1 MSDQA
6 ISIVFFI
13 GIIALTLGITAWASR
28 QNTGTDSHYV
38 AGGQITGWQN
48 GLAISGDYLSAASFL
63 GIAGAIALGGFSGFY
78 LSIGFL
84 VAYLVVLLLVAEP
97 LRNMGKYTL
106 ADMLASR
113 FNTSSVRSVAALST
127 IAISM
132 FYMIAQLNGSGA
144 LVGLLLGF
152 PYWLSVIV
160 IGILMT
166 VYIVVG
172 GMVATTWIQ
181 IIKAVLLIAGTVT
194 LSVLVLARYGF
205 NPLALFAAV
214 ENDIGREALVPPP
227 PSTLVAG
234 LDVISLNI
242 ALVLGTAGLPHILIR
257 FLTVP
262 DAKTA
267 RSSIVIA
274 TWIIGLFYLLT
285 PVLGYGAALIV
296 GQDAISEANAAG
308 NLAAPQLAEV
318 LGGPIFFAFISAVA
332 FATIVAVVAG
342 LVVAASSAFAHDF
355 YTNVIRGGEATQ
367 EEQFRAARYAAV
379 GISVAAILLALP
391 AESFNVAFLVALAFA
406 VAASA
411 NVPVILLTIFWKRF
425 NTTGAVT
432 GMLVGLV
439 SAVVLVILSPN
450 VLTGPNPEPPATPII
465 PIDYIFPLRSPALVS
480 VPLGF
485 LGCYLGTIS
494 AVAAPSASASRV
506 SRSPTT
512 RSGSAPTPA
521 SPTSSRRFAKPPR
534 PRSRAPRSRDT
545 RSATPSP
552 RHDRRGLFLY
562 APRGRRK
569 ERAWR

>member
-1 MSDQA
+1 MSNQIIA
-6 ISIVFFI
+6 IIFFVA
-13 GIIALTLGITAWASR
+13 IIALTLGITAWASR
-28 QNTGTDSHYV
+28 RSKDTSHHYV
-38 AGGQITGWQN
+38 AGGEIKGWQN

-63 GIAGAIALGGFSGFY
+63 GIAGAIALTGFSGFY

-97 LRNMGKYTL
+97 MRNMGKYTF

-113 FNTSSVRSVAALST
+113 FNNPSVRSAAALST
-127 IAISM
+127 IVISM
-132 FYMIAQLNGSGA
+132 FYMIAQLNGAGA
-144 LVGLLLGF
+144 LIGLLLGL

-166 VYIVVG
+166 IYIVAG
-172 GMVATTWIQ
+172 GMIATTWIQ
-181 IIKAVLLIAGTVT
+181 IIKALLLIAGTLT
-194 LSVLVLARYGF
+194 LSILVLARYGF
-205 NPLALFAAV
+205 NPLELFSAV
-214 ENDIGREALVPPP
+214 DSKLGGEFLIPPP
-227 PSTLVAG
+227 PTTLVAG

-267 RSSIVIA
+267 RSSIVTA

-296 GQDAISEANAAG
+296 GQDAIAKANAAG
-308 NLAAPQLAEV
+308 NLAAPQLAEAI
-318 LGGPIFFAFISAVA
+318 GGPVFFAFISAVA

-355 YTNVIRGGEATQ
+355 YTNVFRGGEASEQ
-367 EEQFRAARYAAV
+367 EQLRAARYAAV

-425 NTTGAVT
+425 NTAGAVT
-432 GMLVGLV
+432 GILVGLI
-439 SAVVLVILSPN
+439 SAVVLVAISPN

-465 PIDYIFPLRSPALVS
+465 PIDYIFPLKSPALVS

-485 LGCYLGTIS
+485 LGCYLGTILGGRGAEREREQGLQTS
-494 AVAAPSASASRV
+494 YDEIRVRANTGITNIESEIHKAAPAEEPR
-506 SRSPTT
+506 TT
-512 RSGSAPTPA
+512 
-521 SPTSSRRFAKPPR
+521 
-534 PRSRAPRSRDT
+534 
-545 RSATPSP
+545 
-552 RHDRRGLFLY
+552 
-562 APRGRRK
+562 
-569 ERAWR
+569 

>member
-1 MSDQA
+1 MSDQVIA
-6 ISIVFFI
+6 IVFFVA
-13 GIIALTLGITAWASR
+13 IIALTLGITAWASR
-28 QNTGTDSHYV
+28 RNTDTSHQYV
-38 AGGQITGWQN
+38 AGGEIKGWQN

-63 GIAGAIALGGFSGFY
+63 GIAGAIALTGFSGFY

-113 FNTSSVRSVAALST
+113 FNASSVRSVSALST
-127 IAISM
+127 ITISM

-144 LVGLLLGF
+144 LIGLLLGL
-152 PYWLSVIV
+152 PYWFSVIV

-166 VYIVVG
+166 VYVVAG

-181 IIKAVLLIAGTVT
+181 IIKALLLIAGTLT

-205 NPLALFAAV
+205 SPFELFAAV
-214 ENDIGREALVPPP
+214 ENDIGREALVPPS
-227 PSTLVAG
+227 PSGLTAG

-267 RSSIVIA
+267 RSSIVTA

-296 GQDAISEANAAG
+296 GQDAIANANAAG
-308 NLAAPQLAEV
+308 NLAAPQLAEA

-332 FATIVAVVAG
+332 FSTIVAVVAG

-355 YTNVIRGGEATQ
+355 YTNVIRGGQATEQ
-367 EEQFRAARYAAV
+367 EQFRAARYAAI

-411 NVPVILLTIFWKRF
+411 NVPVILLTIFWPRF
-425 NTTGAVT
+425 NTAGAVT
-432 GMLVGLV
+432 GMLVGLI
-439 SAVVLVILSPN
+439 SAVGLVLLSPN
-450 VLTGPNPEPPATPII
+450 VLTGPNPEPPLTPII
-465 PIDYIFPLRSPALVS
+465 PIDAIFPLTSPALVS

-485 LGCYLGTIS
+485 LGCYLGTIFGGRGAEREREQGLQTS
-494 AVAAPSASASRV
+494 YDEIRV
-506 SRSPTT
+506 RANTGITNIEQELHETVPTEE
-512 RSGSAPTPA
+512 
-521 SPTSSRRFAKPPR
+521 PR
-534 PRSRAPRSRDT
+534 T
-545 RSATPSP
+545 T
-552 RHDRRGLFLY
+552 
-562 APRGRRK
+562 
-569 ERAWR
+569 

>member
-1 MSDQA
+1 MSDQV
-6 ISIVFFI
+6 ISIIFFI
-13 GIIALTLGITAWASR
+13 AIIALTLGITAWASR

-38 AGGQITGWQN
+38 AGGQIKGWQN

-194 LSVLVLARYGF
+194 LSILVLARYGF

-227 PSTLVAG
+227 PSTLLAG

-267 RSSIVIA
+267 RSSIVVA

-285 PVLGYGAALIV
+285 PVLGYGAALVV
-296 GQDAISEANAAG
+296 GQDAISNANAAG
-308 NLAAPQLAEV
+308 NLAAPQLAEA

-411 NVPVILLTIFWKRF
+411 NVPVILLTIFWKKF

-432 GMLVGLV
+432 GMLVGLI

-450 VLTGPNPEPPATPII
+450 VLTGPSPAPPATPII
-465 PIDYIFPLRSPALVS
+465 PIDPLFPLKSPALIS

-485 LGCYLGTIS
+485 LGCYLGTILGGRGAEREREQGLQVS
-494 AVAAPSASASRV
+494 YDEIRVRANTGFSNIEEEIKEAAPETEQR
-506 SRSPTT
+506 TT
-512 RSGSAPTPA
+512 
-521 SPTSSRRFAKPPR
+521 
-534 PRSRAPRSRDT
+534 
-545 RSATPSP
+545 
-552 RHDRRGLFLY
+552 
-562 APRGRRK
+562 
-569 ERAWR
+569 

>member
-1 MSDQA
+1 MSNQIIA
-6 ISIVFFI
+6 IIFFVA
-13 GIIALTLGITAWASR
+13 IIALTLGITAWASR
-28 QNTGTDSHYV
+28 RSKDTSHHYV
-38 AGGQITGWQN
+38 AGGEIKGWQN

-63 GIAGAIALGGFSGFY
+63 GIAGAIALTGFSGFY

-97 LRNMGKYTL
+97 MRNMGKYTF

-113 FNTSSVRSVAALST
+113 FNNPSVRSAAALST
-127 IAISM
+127 IVISM
-132 FYMIAQLNGSGA
+132 FYMIAQLNGAGA
-144 LVGLLLGF
+144 LIGLLLGL

-166 VYIVVG
+166 IYIVAG
-172 GMVATTWIQ
+172 GMIATTWIQ
-181 IIKAVLLIAGTVT
+181 IIKALLLIAGTLT
-194 LSVLVLARYGF
+194 LSILVLARYGF
-205 NPLALFAAV
+205 NPLELFSAV
-214 ENDIGREALVPPP
+214 DSKLGGEFLIPPP
-227 PSTLVAG
+227 PTTLVAG

-267 RSSIVIA
+267 RSSIVTA

-296 GQDAISEANAAG
+296 GQDAIAKANAAG
-308 NLAAPQLAEV
+308 NLAAPQLAEAI
-318 LGGPIFFAFISAVA
+318 GGPVFFTFISAVA

-355 YTNVIRGGEATQ
+355 YTNVFRGGEASEQ
-367 EEQFRAARYAAV
+367 EQLRAARYAAV

-425 NTTGAVT
+425 NTAGAVT
-432 GMLVGLV
+432 GILVGLI
-439 SAVVLVILSPN
+439 SAVVLVAISPN

-465 PIDYIFPLRSPALVS
+465 PIDYIFPLKSPALVS

-485 LGCYLGTIS
+485 LGCYLGTILGGRGAEREREQGLQTS
-494 AVAAPSASASRV
+494 YDEIRVRANTGITNIESEIHKAAPAEEPR
-506 SRSPTT
+506 TT
-512 RSGSAPTPA
+512 
-521 SPTSSRRFAKPPR
+521 
-534 PRSRAPRSRDT
+534 
-545 RSATPSP
+545 
-552 RHDRRGLFLY
+552 
-562 APRGRRK
+562 
-569 ERAWR
+569 

>member
-1 MSDQA
+1 VSDRV
-6 ISIVFFI
+6 ISIIFFVL
-13 GIIALTLGITAWASR
+13 IIALTLGITAWASR
-28 QNTGTDSHYV
+28 QNKDTSQHYV
-38 AGGQITGWQN
+38 AGGGIKGWQN

-63 GIAGAIALGGFSGFY
+63 GIAGAISLTGFSGFY

-97 LRNMGKYTL
+97 LRNLGKYTL

-113 FNTSSVRSVAALST
+113 FNKPSVRSAAALST

-132 FYMIAQLNGSGA
+132 FYMIAQLNGAGA
-144 LVGLLLGF
+144 LIELLLGLD
-152 PYWLSVIV
+152 YVLSVIL

-166 VYIVVG
+166 VYIVAG

-181 IIKAVLLIAGTVT
+181 IVKAVLLIAGTLT
-194 LSVLVLARYGF
+194 LSTFVLAQPSIGF
-205 NPLALFAAV
+205 NPVNLFNEV
-214 ENDIGREALVPPP
+214 ESQIGSDMVVPPP
-227 PSTLVAG
+227 PAGLVAG

-267 RSSIVIA
+267 RSSIVTA

-285 PVLGYGAALIV
+285 PVLGYGAALFV
-296 GQDAISEANAAG
+296 GQDAIAAQNPAG
-308 NLAAPQLAEV
+308 NTAAPQLAEV

-355 YTNVIRGGEATQ
+355 YSNVIRGGNASEQ
-367 EEQFRAARYAAV
+367 EQFRAARFTAV
-379 GISVAAILLALP
+379 GISVAAILLAIP
-391 AESFNVAFLVALAFA
+391 AQNLNVAFLVALAFA

-432 GMLVGLV
+432 GILVGLF
-439 SAVVLVILSPN
+439 SCIILIILSPN
-450 VLTGPNPEPPATPII
+450 VMTGPNPEPPLTPII
-465 PIDYIFPLRSPALVS
+465 PIDPIFPFVYPALFS

-485 LGCYLGTIS
+485 LGCYLGTLLGGGGAEREREQGLQTDYDEIYVRSITGIS
-494 AVAAPSASASRV
+494 NIEQEIQES
-506 SRSPTT
+506 
-512 RSGSAPTPA
+512 TPA
-521 SPTSSRRFAKPPR
+521 EEPR
-534 PRSRAPRSRDT
+534 T
-545 RSATPSP
+545 T
-552 RHDRRGLFLY
+552 
-562 APRGRRK
+562 
-569 ERAWR
+569 

>member
-1 MSDQA
+1 MSDQVIA
-6 ISIVFFI
+6 IIFFI
-13 GIIALTLGITAWASR
+13 AIIALTLGITAWASR

-38 AGGQITGWQN
+38 AGGQIKGWQN

-144 LVGLLLGF
+144 LIGLLLGF

-166 VYIVVG
+166 VYIVIG

-194 LSVLVLARYGF
+194 LSILVLARYGF
-205 NPLALFAAV
+205 NPLTLFSAV
-214 ENDIGREALVPPP
+214 ENEIGREALFPPAP
-227 PSTLVAG
+227 APGIEGLWLS

-267 RSSIVIA
+267 RSSIVVA

-285 PVLGYGAALIV
+285 PILGYGAALIV

-308 NLAAPQLAEV
+308 NLAAPQLAEA

-367 EEQFRAARYAAV
+367 EEQFRAARYAAI

-411 NVPVILLTIFWKRF
+411 NVPVILLTIFWQRF

-432 GMLVGLV
+432 GMLVGLI

-465 PIDYIFPLRSPALVS
+465 PIDALFPLKSPALIS

-485 LGCYLGTIS
+485 LGCYLGTIFGGRGAEREREQGLQVS
-494 AVAAPSASASRV
+494 YDEIRVRANTGFSNIEEEIKEAAPETEQR
-506 SRSPTT
+506 
-512 RSGSAPTPA
+512 
-521 SPTSSRRFAKPPR
+521 TS
-534 PRSRAPRSRDT
+534 
-545 RSATPSP
+545 
-552 RHDRRGLFLY
+552 
-562 APRGRRK
+562 
-569 ERAWR
+569 

>member
-1 MSDQA
+1 MSDQVIA
-6 ISIVFFI
+6 IVFFI
-13 GIIALTLGITAWASR
+13 AIIALTLGITAWASR

-38 AGGQITGWQN
+38 AGGQIKGWQN

-144 LVGLLLGF
+144 LIGLLLGF

-166 VYIVVG
+166 VYIVIG

-194 LSVLVLARYGF
+194 LSILVLARYGF
-205 NPLALFAAV
+205 NPLTLFSAV
-214 ENDIGREALVPPP
+214 ENEIGREALFPPAP
-227 PSTLVAG
+227 TPGIEGLWLS

-267 RSSIVIA
+267 RSSIVVA

-285 PVLGYGAALIV
+285 PILGYGAALIV
-296 GQDAISEANAAG
+296 GQDEISEANAAG
-308 NLAAPQLAEV
+308 NLAAPQLAEA

-367 EEQFRAARYAAV
+367 EEQFRAARYAAI

-432 GMLVGLV
+432 GMLVGLI
-439 SAVVLVILSPN
+439 SAVVLVMISPN

-465 PIDYIFPLRSPALVS
+465 PIDALFPLKSPALIS

-485 LGCYLGTIS
+485 LGCYLGTIFGGRGAEREREQGLQVS
-494 AVAAPSASASRV
+494 YDEIRV
-506 SRSPTT
+506 RANTGFSNIEEEIRETT
-512 RSGSAPTPA
+512 PETEQR
-521 SPTSSRRFAKPPR
+521 TS
-534 PRSRAPRSRDT
+534 
-545 RSATPSP
+545 
-552 RHDRRGLFLY
+552 
-562 APRGRRK
+562 
-569 ERAWR
+569 

>member
-1 MSDQA
+1 MSDQVIA
-6 ISIVFFI
+6 IIFFVA
-13 GIIALTLGITAWASR
+13 IIALTLGITAWASR

-38 AGGQITGWQN
+38 AGGQIKGWQN

-63 GIAGAIALGGFSGFY
+63 GIAGAIALTGFSGFY

-97 LRNMGKYTL
+97 LRNLGKYTL

-132 FYMIAQLNGSGA
+132 FYMIAQLNGSWA
-144 LVGLLLGF
+144 LIGLLLGL
-152 PYWLSVIV
+152 PYWLSVIG

-166 VYIVVG
+166 VYVVIG

-181 IIKAVLLIAGTVT
+181 IIKAVLLIVGTLT
-194 LSVLVLARYGF
+194 LSILVLARYGF

-214 ENDIGREALVPPP
+214 ESEIGREALVPPAP
-227 PSTLVAG
+227 TPGIEGLWLS

-267 RSSIVIA
+267 RSSIITA

-296 GQDAISEANAAG
+296 GQDAISNANSAG
-308 NLAAPQLAEV
+308 NLAAPQLAEI

-332 FATIVAVVAG
+332 FSTIVAVVAG

-367 EEQFRAARYAAV
+367 EEQFRAARYAAI

-432 GMLVGLV
+432 GMLVGLI
-439 SAVVLVILSPN
+439 SAVVLVLLSPN
-450 VLTGPNPEPPATPII
+450 VLTGPNPAPPATPII
-465 PIDYIFPLRSPALVS
+465 PIDYIFPLKSPALVS

-485 LGCYLGTIS
+485 LGCYLGTIFGGRGAEREREQGLQVTYDEIRVRANTGFS
-494 AVAAPSASASRV
+494 NIEEEVKEAAPETER
-506 SRSPTT
+506 
-512 RSGSAPTPA
+512 
-521 SPTSSRRFAKPPR
+521 TS
-534 PRSRAPRSRDT
+534 
-545 RSATPSP
+545 
-552 RHDRRGLFLY
+552 
-562 APRGRRK
+562 
-569 ERAWR
+569 

>member
-1 MSDQA
+1 MSDRA
-6 ISIVFFI
+6 ISVVFFVV
-13 GIIALTLGITAWASR
+13 IIALTLGITVWASR
-28 QNTGTDSHYV
+28 QNKSTSDHYV
-38 AGGQITGWQN
+38 AGGKISGWQN

-63 GIAGAIALGGFSGFY
+63 GIAGTIALSGFSGFY

-97 LRNMGKYTL
+97 LRNLGKYTF

-127 IAISM
+127 ITISM
-132 FYMIAQLNGSGA
+132 FYMIAQLNGAGA
-144 LVGLLLGF
+144 LIGLLLGL
-152 PYWLSVIV
+152 PYWLSVIG

-166 VYIVVG
+166 VYIVAG

-181 IIKAVLLIAGTVT
+181 IVKAVLLIAGSLL
-194 LSVLVLARYGF
+194 LSVLVLAQVGF
-205 NPLALFAAV
+205 NPLALFSQV
-214 ENDIGREALVPPP
+214 ESELGQSMLVPPAP
-227 PSTLVAG
+227 AAEAG
-234 LDVISLNI
+234 LNTISLNI

-267 RSSIVIA
+267 RSSIVTA

-285 PVLGYGAALIV
+285 PILGYGAALFV
-296 GQDAISEANAAG
+296 GQQEIENANVAG

-355 YTNVIRGGEATQ
+355 YTNVIRGGDASER
-367 EEQFRAARYAAV
+367 EQFRAARVAAI
-379 GISVAAILLALP
+379 GISVAAIALAIPLG
-391 AESFNVAFLVALAFA
+391 SLNVAFLVALAFA

-432 GMLVGLV
+432 GMLVGLI
-439 SAVVLVILSPN
+439 SAVVLVILSPS
-450 VLTGPNPEPPATPII
+450 VFTGPNPEPPLTPII
-465 PIDYIFPLRSPALVS
+465 PIDAVFPLTSPAIVS

-485 LGCYLGTIS
+485 LFCYLGTILGGRG
-494 AVAAPSASASRV
+494 AERERQQGLQV
-506 SRSPTT
+506 SYDEIYV
-512 RSGSAPTPA
+512 
-521 SPTSSRRFAKPPR
+521 
-534 PRSRAPRSRDT
+534 RANTGITNVEQEIRE
-545 RSATPSP
+545 ATPQEEP
-552 RHDRRGLFLY
+552 R
-562 APRGRRK
+562 ATS
-569 ERAWR
+569 

>member
-6 ISIVFFI
+6 ISIIFFVL
-13 GIIALTLGITAWASR
+13 IIALTLGITAWASR
-28 QNTGTDSHYV
+28 QNKSTSDHYV
-38 AGGQITGWQN
+38 AGAGIKGWQN

-63 GIAGAIALGGFSGFY
+63 GIAGAISLTGFSGFY

-97 LRNMGKYTL
+97 LRNLGKYTF

-113 FNTSSVRSVAALST
+113 FNKSSVRSAAALST

-132 FYMIAQLNGSGA
+132 FYMIAQLNGAGA
-144 LVGLLLGF
+144 LIELLLGLD
-152 PYWLSVIV
+152 YVLSVII

-166 VYIVVG
+166 IYIVAG

-181 IIKAVLLIAGTVT
+181 IVKAGLLIAGTLT
-194 LSVLVLARYGF
+194 LSLFVLAQPSIGF
-205 NPLALFAAV
+205 NPVNLFNEV
-214 ENDIGREALVPPP
+214 ESQMGPEMVQPPP
-227 PSTLVAG
+227 PTDLVAG

-267 RSSIVIA
+267 RSSIVTA

-285 PVLGYGAALIV
+285 PVLGYGAALFV
-296 GQDAISEANAAG
+296 GQDAIAQQNPAG
-308 NLAAPQLAEV
+308 NTAAPQLAEA

-355 YTNVIRGGEATQ
+355 YSNVIRGGNASEQ
-367 EEQFRAARYAAV
+367 EQFRAARFTAV
-379 GISVAAILLALP
+379 GISVAAILLAIP
-391 AESFNVAFLVALAFA
+391 AQNLNVAFLVALAFA

-411 NVPVILLTIFWKRF
+411 NVPVILLTIFWPRF

-432 GMLVGLV
+432 GILVGLI
-439 SAVVLVILSPN
+439 SCIVLIILSPN
-450 VLTGPNPEPPATPII
+450 VMTGPNPEPPLTPII
-465 PIDYIFPLRSPALVS
+465 PIDPIFPFVYPALFS
-480 VPLGF
+480 VPLGV
-485 LGCYLGTIS
+485 LGCYLGTLLGGGGAEREREQGLQTDYDEIYVRSITGIS
-494 AVAAPSASASRV
+494 NIEQEIQE
-506 SRSPTT
+506 T
-512 RSGSAPTPA
+512 TPA
-521 SPTSSRRFAKPPR
+521 EEPR
-534 PRSRAPRSRDT
+534 T
-545 RSATPSP
+545 T
-552 RHDRRGLFLY
+552 
-562 APRGRRK
+562 
-569 ERAWR
+569 

>member
-1 MSDQA
+1 MSDQV
-6 ISIVFFI
+6 ISIIFFI
-13 GIIALTLGITAWASR
+13 AIIALTLGVTAWASR

-38 AGGQITGWQN
+38 AGGQIKGWQN

-144 LVGLLLGF
+144 LIGLLLGF

-166 VYIVVG
+166 VYIVIG

-194 LSVLVLARYGF
+194 LSILVLARYGF
-205 NPLALFAAV
+205 NPLTLFSAV
-214 ENDIGREALVPPP
+214 ENEIGREALFPPAP
-227 PSTLVAG
+227 APGIEGLWLS

-267 RSSIVIA
+267 RSSIVVA

-285 PVLGYGAALIV
+285 PILGYGAALIV

-308 NLAAPQLAEV
+308 NLAAPQLAEA

-367 EEQFRAARYAAV
+367 EEQFRAARYAAI

-411 NVPVILLTIFWKRF
+411 NVPVILLTIFWQRF

-432 GMLVGLV
+432 GMLVGLI

-465 PIDYIFPLRSPALVS
+465 PIDALFPLKSPALIS

-485 LGCYLGTIS
+485 LGCYLGTIFGGRGAEREREQGLQVS
-494 AVAAPSASASRV
+494 YDEIRVRANTGFSNIEEEIKETAPETEQR
-506 SRSPTT
+506 
-512 RSGSAPTPA
+512 
-521 SPTSSRRFAKPPR
+521 TS
-534 PRSRAPRSRDT
+534 
-545 RSATPSP
+545 
-552 RHDRRGLFLY
+552 
-562 APRGRRK
+562 
-569 ERAWR
+569 

>member
-1 MSDQA
+1 MSDQVIA
-6 ISIVFFI
+6 IVFFVA
-13 GIIALTLGITAWASR
+13 IIALTLGITAWASR
-28 QNTGTDSHYV
+28 RNTDTSHQYV
-38 AGGQITGWQN
+38 AGGEIKGWQN

-63 GIAGAIALGGFSGFY
+63 GIAGAIALTGFSGFY

-113 FNTSSVRSVAALST
+113 FNASSVRSVSALST
-127 IAISM
+127 ITISM

-144 LVGLLLGF
+144 LIGLLLGL
-152 PYWLSVIV
+152 PYWFSVIV

-166 VYIVVG
+166 VYVVAG

-181 IIKAVLLIAGTVT
+181 IIKALLLIAGTLT

-205 NPLALFAAV
+205 NPFELFAAV
-214 ENDIGREALVPPP
+214 ENDIGREALVPPS
-227 PSTLVAG
+227 PSGLTAG

-267 RSSIVIA
+267 RSSIVTA

-296 GQDAISEANAAG
+296 GQDAIANANAAG
-308 NLAAPQLAEV
+308 NLAAPQLAEA

-332 FATIVAVVAG
+332 FSTIVAVVAG

-355 YTNVIRGGEATQ
+355 YTNVIRGGQATEQ
-367 EEQFRAARYAAV
+367 EQFRAARYAAI

-411 NVPVILLTIFWKRF
+411 NVPVILLTIFWPRF
-425 NTTGAVT
+425 NTAGAVT
-432 GMLVGLV
+432 GMLVGLI
-439 SAVVLVILSPN
+439 SAVGLVLLSPN
-450 VLTGPNPEPPATPII
+450 VLTGPNPEPPLTPII
-465 PIDYIFPLRSPALVS
+465 PIDAIFPLTSPALVS

-485 LGCYLGTIS
+485 LGCYLGTIFGGRGAEREREQGLQTS
-494 AVAAPSASASRV
+494 YDEIRV
-506 SRSPTT
+506 RANTGITNIEQELHETVPTEE
-512 RSGSAPTPA
+512 
-521 SPTSSRRFAKPPR
+521 PR
-534 PRSRAPRSRDT
+534 T
-545 RSATPSP
+545 T
-552 RHDRRGLFLY
+552 
-562 APRGRRK
+562 
-569 ERAWR
+569 

>member
-1 MSDQA
+1 MSDQV
-6 ISIVFFI
+6 ISIIFFI
-13 GIIALTLGITAWASR
+13 AIIALTLGITAWASR
-28 QNTGTDSHYV
+28 KNTGTDSHYV

-432 GMLVGLV
+432 GMLVGLI
-439 SAVVLVILSPN
+439 SAVVLVLISPN
-450 VLTGPNPEPPATPII
+450 VLTGPNPAPPATPII
-465 PIDYIFPLRSPALVS
+465 PIDYIFPLKSPALLS

-485 LGCYLGTIS
+485 LGCYLGTIFGGAGAERERQQGLQVS
-494 AVAAPSASASRV
+494 YDEIRV
-506 SRSPTT
+506 RANTGITNIEQEIRES
-512 RSGSAPTPA
+512 TPA
-521 SPTSSRRFAKPPR
+521 EEPR
-534 PRSRAPRSRDT
+534 T
-545 RSATPSP
+545 T
-552 RHDRRGLFLY
+552 
-562 APRGRRK
+562 
-569 ERAWR
+569 